1 MEFKDNPFFIL
12 NVSFQDSKEKIQ
24 DKSEEKSLELSEEYC
39 RNAGRILINP
49 KKRLEAEIGW
59 FPGVSQRL
67 IGEITKAHNRITYR
81 RVLATVNE
89 VLNRIPIL
97 TCTNII
103 AFFMSQIDENTPNI
117 NDICKLFHIFFQ
129 LVNKL
134 ESTLNETVKL
144 INFERTSSGF
154 AEIQQDEYF
163 QEIINNQ
170 IQLYCKIANK
180 LLKSLDFKY
189 RVNVITT
196 IVINET
202 SNGNIVCESVIFENL
217 IKEYEFESEVISS
230 LDNKEDNINK
240 TIDFVSVFL
249 KTNRSDNDIFYV
261 LQELKRLVIEWDKIA
276 QPIQLFYRSQGVE
289 HKRSSD
295 LFNKLRHISIDAYNK
310 HNKIK
315 ISQQLTELQKQVFAE
330 SRDASDQISKD
341 EKSINEII
349 HNKQSGL
356 IIDEKFKKKIE
367 YYNEW
372 GLLFKKSVKISFDKI
387 IVNHNNICNFDE
399 AVGIRWGL
407 TRRYTNG
414 RLSGITYTVS
424 IDRSYSV
431 LEIPIQDDK
440 MFNDVV
446 DRLIKT
452 VGVKILTN
460 YLELLKK
467 GKYIIIDG
475 LKIFDDGMELRKS
488 KFLFMS
494 EVVRVPWNNI
504 YSCYSKNGSFIIEG
518 TEENVGASFVYQ
530 EVFNTHIL
538 EIMLNTLIEKGV
550 NSITKAFS
558 N

>member
-24 DKSEEKSLELSEEYC
+24 DKAEEKTLELSEEYC

-89 VLNRIPIL
+89 ILNRIPIL
-97 TCTNII
+97 TCANII

-196 IVINET
+196 IVTNET

-217 IKEYEFESEVISS
+217 IKDYEFESEVI
-230 LDNKEDNINK
+230 KVED
-240 TIDFVSVFL
+240 
-249 KTNRSDNDIFYV
+249 
-261 LQELKRLVIEWDKIA
+261 
-276 QPIQLFYRSQGVE
+276 
-289 HKRSSD
+289 
-295 LFNKLRHISIDAYNK
+295 
-310 HNKIK
+310 
-315 ISQQLTELQKQVFAE
+315 
-330 SRDASDQISKD
+330 
-341 EKSINEII
+341 
-349 HNKQSGL
+349 
-356 IIDEKFKKKIE
+356 
-367 YYNEW
+367 
-372 GLLFKKSVKISFDKI
+372 VK
-387 IVNHNNICNFDE
+387 
-399 AVGIRWGL
+399 
-407 TRRYTNG
+407 
-414 RLSGITYTVS
+414 
-424 IDRSYSV
+424 
-431 LEIPIQDDK
+431 
-440 MFNDVV
+440 
-446 DRLIKT
+446 
-452 VGVKILTN
+452 
-460 YLELLKK
+460 
-467 GKYIIIDG
+467 
-475 LKIFDDGMELRKS
+475 
-488 KFLFMS
+488 
-494 EVVRVPWNNI
+494 
-504 YSCYSKNGSFIIEG
+504 
-518 TEENVGASFVYQ
+518 
-530 EVFNTHIL
+530 
-538 EIMLNTLIEKGV
+538 
-550 NSITKAFS
+550 
-558 N
+558 